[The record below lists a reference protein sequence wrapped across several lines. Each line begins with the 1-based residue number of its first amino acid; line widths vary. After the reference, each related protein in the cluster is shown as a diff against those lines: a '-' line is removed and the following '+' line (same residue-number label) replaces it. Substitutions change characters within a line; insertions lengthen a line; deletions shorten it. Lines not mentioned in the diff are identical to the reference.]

1 MPQETNHNSTHT
13 HDIHTQKTICQ
24 KTINQK
30 KITDNDFKKAL
41 QENLLKRKKATKNRN
56 DGV

>member
-1 MPQETNHNSTHT
+1 MSQETNQNSTDIP
-13 HDIHTQKTICQ
+13 DIHTQKTINQ

-56 DGV
+56 DI